1 LLHSID
7 QPLTPVKSTQTGI
20 CIQVKKN
27 KALDTV
33 KENTLIVTEVIILVI
48 GSKEKWK
55 VKGNCMIV
63 KEIFNMRENG
73 KTITF
78 RVEENYSIFQE
89 IGWNIRD
96 NFKQEEN
103 KVSDNCFLKMEI
115 NIKDSSETIFLGE
128 KGGCLNKTDK

>member
-1 LLHSID
+1 MLHSID

-89 IGWNIRD
+89 IG
-96 NFKQEEN
+96 
-103 KVSDNCFLKMEI
+103 
-115 NIKDSSETIFLGE
+115 
-128 KGGCLNKTDK
+128 